1 MSETGPEMVIE
12 FGQPEPPESPRGF
25 LRELGTDRRLAP
37 LVAGLGGVA
46 AFASLVS
53 EWQVTTVD
61 GLVYGADE
69 VGATKML
76 PADLFDLGSLASAYV
91 GGLLLLVIAVLLT
104 LLGPV
109 AGRRYAYLAGLGSG
123 GVLLALLLAMV
134 RLLGDQSRL
143 ISRFYT
149 IELDSEHLKVVYG
162 RGLWCALAGVGAG
175 MIALWLSGREARMS
189 DGEPRPRRMDRVE
202 PEFEEPLELSIEPAE
217 PFVTRAA
224 DLDRPH
230 HSG

>member
-1 MSETGPEMVIE
+1 MDHMSETGSETVIE
-12 FGQPEPPESPRGF
+12 FGRTERLGF
-25 LRELGTDRRLAP
+25 LRGLGRDHRLPP

-76 PADLFDLGSLASAYV
+76 PADLFDLGGLGAAYV
-91 GGLLLLVIAVLLT
+91 GGLFLLVVAVLLAVS
-104 LLGPV
+104 GPA
-109 AGRRYAYLAGLGSG
+109 AGRRYARLAGFGTG

-149 IELDSEHLKVVYG
+149 IELDSEHLKVAYG
-162 RGLWCALAGVGAG
+162 RGLWCALAGVGAAL
-175 MIALWLSGREARMS
+175 IALWLARHEPE
-189 DGEPRPRRMDRVE
+189 EPRPRPAQKTDLE
-202 PEFEEPLELSIEPAE
+202 LDEPLDLSIAPAA
-217 PFVTRAA
+217 PFVFTPDNR
-224 DLDRPH
+224 DIPLR
-230 HSG
+230 